1 MYESKPRVPLM
12 TPVVMILRITD
23 SLVTVD
29 KKDED
34 VTAVLLSVAVEVAFL
49 I

>member
-1 MYESKPRVPLM
+1 M